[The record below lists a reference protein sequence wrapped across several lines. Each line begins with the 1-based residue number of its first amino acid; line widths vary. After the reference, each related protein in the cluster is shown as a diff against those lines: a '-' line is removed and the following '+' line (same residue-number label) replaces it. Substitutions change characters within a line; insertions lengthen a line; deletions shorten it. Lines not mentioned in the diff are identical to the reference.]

1 VPSEGSSAV
10 VTGAGQGIGRAIAR
24 RLIADGW
31 RVVGVE
37 VAPEHARDAEQELG
51 MPVVVGDVADPG
63 TSEEA
68 GAWARQVGRLT
79 AWVNNAGI
87 VVHGTL
93 TDSPIDEVRRCVE
106 VNALGAFWGCR
117 AAVEGFAA
125 DGVGGAIVN
134 ISSIHASSGFS
145 RHAAY
150 DLSKGAVESLTRYV
164 AVEYGPVGVRCNAV
178 APGMVLVR
186 PWEEL
191 SDDDRAAIGELV
203 DTVPTRRLAE
213 PVEIAR
219 VVAFL
224 LSEEASYVSG
234 QVLGVDGGWAAQS
247 FGQPVDPSVAGRFGA
262 EETA

>member
-10 VTGAGQGIGRAIAR
+10 VTGVGQGIGRAIAR

-37 VAPEHARDAEQELG
+37 VAPELARDAEDELG
-51 MPVVVGDVADPG
+51 PAVVVGDVADPD
-63 TSEEA
+63 TSQEA
-68 GAWARQVGRLT
+68 CARARLLGRLT

-87 VVHGTL
+87 VAHGTL

-125 DGVGGAIVN
+125 DGAGGAIVN
-134 ISSIHASSGFS
+134 ISSIHASAGFS

-186 PWEEL
+186 PWEGL

-203 DTVPTRRLAE
+203 ETVPARRLAQ
-213 PVEIAR
+213 PWEIAR

-224 LSEEASYVSG
+224 VSEQASYVNG

-247 FGQPVDPSVAGRFGA
+247 FGQPTEPSVARRFGA
-262 EETA
+262 GEPA